1 MSYAEYAI
9 VACFTLH
16 RPSLKGHPQSY
27 CLWRKS
33 LQSLSKVRLLL
44 KNMLKP
50 IIYGFIIV
58 FYNSLVEDEIKL
70 VVTSRIFAL
79 YHLYRVWARP
89 RHCANPALQLKLSL
103 KKTVKGTICPL
114 QNLGKKLERKHT
126 RRVLSRYRNCKLKQ
140 NVESIFSC
148 TFKVHSK
155 VTFQSHFTEH
165 VRLML
170 NQAWWTHVAIFTTLF
185 TNMRTQKF
193 KSRLHN
199 YVFRCP
205 QS

>member
-1 MSYAEYAI
+1 M
-9 VACFTLH
+9 
-16 RPSLKGHPQSY
+16 
-27 CLWRKS
+27 
-33 LQSLSKVRLLL
+33 LLL
-44 KNMLKP
+44 LMQWSHHCCNNNNNNNNDNNDYCNNYNGIDNNLK
-50 IIYGFIIV
+50 V
-58 FYNSLVEDEIKL
+58 
-70 VVTSRIFAL
+70 
-79 YHLYRVWARP
+79 RVWARP
-89 RHCANPALQLKLSL
+89 RHCALQLKLSL
-103 KKTVKGTICPL
+103 KKTFKATICPL
-114 QNLGKKLERKHT
+114 QNLGKKLKRKDT
-126 RRVLSRYRNCKLKQ
+126 RRVLSRFRNCKLKQ

-199 YVFRCP
+199 YVFHCP

>member
-1 MSYAEYAI
+1 MFYIWEDYSNKQITTKKEN
-9 VACFTLH
+9 
-16 RPSLKGHPQSY
+16 
-27 CLWRKS
+27 KS
-33 LQSLSKVRLLL
+33 LCCITSFNKCNWIPKQTATFYLPTRLC
-44 KNMLKP
+44 
-50 IIYGFIIV
+50 
-58 FYNSLVEDEIKL
+58 
-70 VVTSRIFAL
+70 SRKIFRVPFRRL
-79 YHLYRVWARP
+79 TMISRVWARP
-89 RHCANPALQLKLSL
+89 RHSANPALQLKLSL
-103 KKTVKGTICPL
+103 KKTVKETICPL

>member
-1 MSYAEYAI
+1 M
-9 VACFTLH
+9 
-16 RPSLKGHPQSY
+16 
-27 CLWRKS
+27 LWDLRVSVGSRK
-33 LQSLSKVRLLL
+33 KY
-44 KNMLKP
+44 
-50 IIYGFIIV
+50 I
-58 FYNSLVEDEIKL
+58 
-70 VVTSRIFAL
+70 
-79 YHLYRVWARP
+79 RVWARP

-193 KSRLHN
+193 KSRLHI
-199 YVFRCP
+199 YVFFFHKPWPFWTCESKILFP
-205 QS
+205 KSSVKMIDGSDKTQSSVGFWTSKFACLWKAQ

>member
-1 MSYAEYAI
+1 MDMFHPDDVETSVEAEVSKKKKAI
-9 VACFTLH
+9 DSLH
-16 RPSLKGHPQSY
+16 SFL
-27 CLWRKS
+27 
-33 LQSLSKVRLLL
+33 
-44 KNMLKP
+44 
-50 IIYGFIIV
+50 
-58 FYNSLVEDEIKL
+58 
-70 VVTSRIFAL
+70 
-79 YHLYRVWARP
+79 RVWARP

-103 KKTVKGTICPL
+103 KKMVKGTICPL

-155 VTFQSHFTEH
+155 VMFQSHFTEH

-170 NQAWWTHVAIFTTLF
+170 NHVWWTHVAIFTILF
-185 TNMRTQKF
+185 TNMWTQKF
-193 KSRLHN
+193 KSCLHN

>member
-1 MSYAEYAI
+1 MRYCNITTCTWKEKVSYISI
-9 VACFTLH
+9 VASQVVLQVWCCI
-16 RPSLKGHPQSY
+16 
-27 CLWRKS
+27 CLW
-33 LQSLSKVRLLL
+33 LMQSSSFFFFFFAHCTGKQKLLYQGLSQAAPLRQSCTA
-44 KNMLKP
+44 
-50 IIYGFIIV
+50 I
-58 FYNSLVEDEIKL
+58 EI
-70 VVTSRIFAL
+70 
-79 YHLYRVWARP
+79 
-89 RHCANPALQLKLSL
+89 SL

-155 VTFQSHFTEH
+155 VTFQSHFTEQVH
-165 VRLML
+165 LML
-170 NQAWWTHVAIFTTLF
+170 NQAWWTHVAIFTMLF

-193 KSRLHN
+193 KRRLHN